1 MKQPTSFYLLTDTHL
16 VSKQTWVEGKP
27 FTMRE
32 RGDQIALKLSP
43 EILDSFIEIILA
55 DDTVD
60 TVLFTGDNVNSGDM
74 ASHADF
80 RARLEKLTAAG
91 KKVYVICATHDY
103 CSPNGE
109 DECFQHDAVRYT
121 ETGVEP
127 TPFMYR
133 RDLFD
138 YYADYG
144 PKQAISVHK
153 ESGSYVVQLGEGV
166 RLAMIDDNGNGRS
179 HCGLFD
185 DGVAWLIAQIRD
197 AKAAGDY
204 ILLATHHPVI
214 APWEVFRH
222 MVDYELYGGYRE
234 LSKLMCE
241 EGVRVVFT
249 GHTHV
254 QNIRKY
260 TDEEGRWF
268 VDVATIAAV
277 NAAGKMRRVT
287 VDPEKGTC
295 SIESVALERIL
306 GVDTGDKSVFDYLY
320 GINFAGRIEQAF
332 PLVKTDFDR
341 FLDETDGILPAEKLR
356 KYKTL
361 VKPLLGFVAKRKLSF
376 AAKFGKVWKTLTDE
390 EKKEAKETKLLDVVF
405 EICRHIYPGNAP
417 FTPDTVAYK
426 ALHGGAQRLD
436 RIVEK
441 HKIEK
446 VQSMIPPGSSLT
458 EIAEDFLYNDRT
470 GDDDTIVVDLK

>member
-1 MKQPTSFYLLTDTHL
+1 MKQPTKFYLLTDTHL
-16 VSKQTWVEGKP
+16 VSKQSWVEGRP
-27 FTMRE
+27 ITMRE
-32 RGDQIALKLSP
+32 RGDQIALKLST
-43 EILDSFIEIILA
+43 EILDSFIEKILA

-80 RARLEKLTAAG
+80 RARLETLTAKG

-109 DECFQHDAVRYT
+109 DECFQRGAVRYT
-121 ETGVEP
+121 ETGTEP

-133 RDLFD
+133 RVLFD

-144 PKQAISVHK
+144 PKQALSVHK

-166 RLAMIDDNGNGRS
+166 RLCMIVDNGNGRS
-179 HCGLFD
+179 HCGLFE
-185 DGVAWLIAQIRD
+185 DGVAWLTNQIRES
-197 AKAAGDY
+197 KAAGDY
-204 ILLATHHPVI
+204 FLVATHHPVI
-214 APWEVFRH
+214 APWEVYRH
-222 MVDYELYGGYRE
+222 LVDYEMYGGYRE
-234 LSKLMCE
+234 LSKLLCE
-241 EGVRVVFT
+241 EGVRVIFT

-268 VDVATIAAV
+268 VDVSTVAAV

-287 VDPEKGTC
+287 VDPDAGLC
-295 SIESVALERIL
+295 SIESVPLETIA
-306 GVDTGDKSVFDYLY
+306 GVDTGEASVQEYLY
-320 GINFAGRIEQAF
+320 GINFTGRIEQCF

-356 KYKTL
+356 RHKAL
-361 VKPLLGFVAKRKLSF
+361 VKLALRFVAKRKLSF
-376 AAKFGKVWKTLTDE
+376 AAKFGKVWKTLTDT
-390 EKKEAKETKLLDVVF
+390 EKREAKETSLLSVVF

-417 FTPDTVAYK
+417 FTSDTVAYK
-426 ALHGGAQRLD
+426 ALHGGALRLD

-441 HKIEK
+441 RKIEK
-446 VQSMIPPGSSLT
+446 VQKMIPPGSSLA